1 MLLIHVTHDGSVLVR
16 DGESKRS
23 IIFTEIEIE
32 LGK

>member
-1 MLLIHVTHDGSVLVR
+1 MLLIHATHDGSVLVR

-23 IIFTEIEIE
+23 IIFTEEIE

>member
-23 IIFTEIEIE
+23 IIFTEEIE

>member
-1 MLLIHVTHDGSVLVR
+1 MLLIHANHDVLVR

-23 IIFTEIEIE
+23 IIFTEEIE

>member
-23 IIFTEIEIE
+23 IIFTEDIE

>member
-1 MLLIHVTHDGSVLVR
+1 MLLIHVTHDSSVLVR

-23 IIFTEIEIE
+23 IIFTEEIE

>member
-1 MLLIHVTHDGSVLVR
+1 MLLIHVTHDSNALVR

-23 IIFTEIEIE
+23 IIFTKETE